1 MEALCDSEVYR
12 GGASQQT
19 LNHETS
25 NINISAERS
34 FKIEFTI
41 DSGGRGRTQVR
52 LTIGPKD
59 FEKLIGSM
67 TRSHR
72 QIAMAAMANELQR
85 QISEQPDFDKQVARR
100 ARASLLTR
108 AEDRWL
114 ADGGSE
120 DWRYAVCSEVKSLIE
135 EEEND

>member
-1 MEALCDSEVYR
+1 
-12 GGASQQT
+12 
-19 LNHETS
+19 
-25 NINISAERS
+25 
-34 FKIEFTI
+34 
-41 DSGGRGRTQVR
+41 
-52 LTIGPKD
+52 
-59 FEKLIGSM
+59 
-67 TRSHR
+67 
-72 QIAMAAMANELQR
+72 MANELQR

-135 EEEND
+135 EEEKD